1 MPAAH
6 VTVKAIFER
15 NTSSGSG
22 GGGGGGTTYYTLTFE
37 TNGGDSMQAIRAA
50 RGKTLDLSAYTPMRD
65 GYDFGGWYADKAL
78 TQRITE
84 IKLSGAKQFMQTGKR
99 ESRTSRMQ

>member
-1 MPAAH
+1 MKGIQAA
-6 VTVKAIFER
+6 AA
-15 NTSSGSG
+15 G

-65 GYDFGGWYADKAL
+65 GYDFGGCMPTRL
-78 TQRITE
+78 
-84 IKLSGAKQFMQTGKR
+84 
-99 ESRTSRMQ
+99 